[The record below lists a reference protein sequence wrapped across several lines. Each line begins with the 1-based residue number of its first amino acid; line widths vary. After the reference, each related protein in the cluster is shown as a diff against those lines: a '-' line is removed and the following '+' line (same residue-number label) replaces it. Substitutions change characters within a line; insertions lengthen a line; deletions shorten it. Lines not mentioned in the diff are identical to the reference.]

1 MHWYPFIKKLLSVSL
16 FLPLFLSLGQQALA
30 DQTLT
35 SGGKP
40 PQLIELFTSEG
51 CSSCP
56 PADLWISGLKNNEG
70 LWTEYVPLAF
80 HVDYWDWIGWKDR
93 FASAAHTNRQRRYE
107 QTRQVGSVYT
117 PGFVVAGEE
126 WRGFFSRENLP
137 ENQQPAAGELVLAID
152 DSQFNLSYEGDE
164 AGTGVA
170 HVAILGME
178 LQTDVQRGENAGKTL
193 EHNFVVLDWQT
204 LPAGKTSWSGE
215 LKRDWDIETD
225 TYAIA
230 AWVEH
235 SGKAQPLQVVAGY
248 LE

>member
-1 MHWYPFIKKLLSVSL
+1 MKKLLSVSL
-16 FLPLFLSLGQQALA
+16 FLTLFLSLGQQALA

-137 ENQQPAAGELVLAID
+137 ENQQPAAGELVLA
-152 DSQFNLSYEGDE
+152 LSLI
-164 AGTGVA
+164 
-170 HVAILGME
+170 HI
-178 LQTDVQRGENAGKTL
+178 
-193 EHNFVVLDWQT
+193 
-204 LPAGKTSWSGE
+204 
-215 LKRDWDIETD
+215 
-225 TYAIA
+225 
-230 AWVEH
+230 
-235 SGKAQPLQVVAGY
+235 
-248 LE
+248 